1 MKLFISIFGLV
12 LYTLLFFAIPIY
24 HQVKDRDLRPVL
36 TINLDSLSMLVGLLQ
51 IAVIATVA
59 SLHRRMASLEKAV
72 SMGTNG
78 GKS

>member
-36 TINLDSLSMLVGLLQ
+36 TINLDSRRCLSDYWE
-51 IAVIATVA
+51 
-59 SLHRRMASLEKAV
+59 SP
-72 SMGTNG
+72 
-78 GKS
+78 